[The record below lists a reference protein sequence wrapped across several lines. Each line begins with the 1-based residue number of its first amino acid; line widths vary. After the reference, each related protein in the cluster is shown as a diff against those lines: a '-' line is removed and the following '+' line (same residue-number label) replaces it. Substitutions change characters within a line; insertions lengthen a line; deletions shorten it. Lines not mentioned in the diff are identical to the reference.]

1 MKILL
6 SKHRWYAG
14 QNVRVTGYIRDG
26 DDFLA
31 EERLAAWFAGAT
43 SQDEMER
50 ILLKANGQFAVIIE
64 NKTEIWA
71 ATDRLRTIPLFYHY
85 GNDNIIIGDS
95 AYSVAGEMHDPAI
108 DENAAS
114 AFLATGYTLND
125 LTLLKDLY
133 QVEAGE
139 MVILGRQIKKRFYF
153 DYRLSHISE
162 REFHV
167 CAVDLKNL
175 LEGIF
180 KSHFLDLRDR
190 FIVIPLSGGYDSRLI
205 AAMCKKFHP
214 DRVLCYTY
222 GRAGNVEA
230 APAGEIA
237 GRLQLPWIN
246 IVYDEKLIAGYLDDP
261 VFQGYYPYSSELGSM
276 FFMQEYFA
284 VKYLKENNKIPVDSV
299 FIPGFSG
306 DFLAGSHLTPGMSRS
321 DDMDIVRIILHENF
335 NLKKSDNSENSRYK
349 KTINE
354 KMILESRYPWLKY
367 ENWEMKERQAKFITN
382 SAGVYSYFGYDCRM
396 PFWDNQFIDFC
407 NSLPFKYKVN
417 KKLYDHTLTRLIFND
432 LNLNL
437 ARELNPTRMDKTIHQ
452 IKKRL
457 KRWLP
462 GRLLSLLISHKNPVL
477 YDKISSLLI
486 AGAGREYFNDPPD
499 KDNYNSYLAQ
509 WYLLGIRKLMATKK
523 GNPKTDR
530 NGE

>member
-1 MKILL
+1 
-6 SKHRWYAG
+6 
-14 QNVRVTGYIRDG
+14 
-26 DDFLA
+26 
-31 EERLAAWFAGAT
+31 
-43 SQDEMER
+43 
-50 ILLKANGQFAVIIE
+50 
-64 NKTEIWA
+64 
-71 ATDRLRTIPLFYHY
+71 
-85 GNDNIIIGDS
+85 
-95 AYSVAGEMHDPAI
+95 
-108 DENAAS
+108 
-114 AFLATGYTLND
+114 
-125 LTLLKDLY
+125 
-133 QVEAGE
+133 
-139 MVILGRQIKKRFYF
+139 
-153 DYRLSHISE
+153 
-162 REFHV
+162 
-167 CAVDLKNL
+167 
-175 LEGIF
+175 
-180 KSHFLDLRDR
+180 
-190 FIVIPLSGGYDSRLI
+190 
-205 AAMCKKFHP
+205 MCKKFHP

-222 GRAGNVEA
+222 GSADNIEI

-237 GRLQLPWIN
+237 ERLQLPWIN
-246 IVYDEKLIAGYLDDP
+246 IVYDEKLITGYLDDP
-261 VFQGYYPYSSELGSM
+261 VFKGYYPYSAELSSM

-284 VKYLKENNKIPVDSV
+284 VKYLKENKKIPDDSV

-321 DDMDIVRIILHENF
+321 DNKDIVRIILHENF
-335 NLKKSDNSENSRYK
+335 NLKKSNNSENSRYK

-382 SAGVYSYFGYDCRM
+382 SAGVYPYFGYDCRM

-407 NSLPFKYKVN
+407 NSLAFKYKVD
-417 KKLYDHTLTRLIFND
+417 KKLYDYTLTRLIFSD

-437 ARELNPTRMDKTIHQ
+437 SRELNPTRLDKTRHQ

-486 AGAGREYFNDPPD
+486 ADAGREYFNVPPD

-509 WYLLGIRKLMATKK
+509 WYLLGIRKLIATKK